1 MSSLLARAF
10 ALLSCSLIVAGSSA
24 GSRGHIGY
32 GSGGDVGGSNS
43 NGNGGGT
50 ADGDG
55 GGGGG
60 PVVIVVV
67 GYLMLPLLLIAFDV
81 AL

>member
-32 GSGGDVGGSNS
+32 GSGGGD
-43 NGNGGGT
+43 GGGT
-50 ADGDG
+50 IDG
-55 GGGGG
+55 GGGGAG
-60 PVVIVVV
+60 GGVMPVVVVV
-67 GYLMLPLLLIAFDV
+67 GYLTLPLLLVAFAA